1 MAARPPADDQEQG
14 GPAAYV
20 AVVGVGAIGAAIAA
34 AVDRAGDRQLVLCAR
49 RPLDEVVVELPD
61 GSVVTVDAPV
71 VTDPAVLDGPA
82 DWVLLAVKAH
92 QTAGAAGW
100 LSALCG
106 PRSTVAVLQN
116 GIDHVER
123 VGPLVGDA
131 HVLPVVNW
139 CPVEPVAPGRVRQRD
154 ALRLAVPAG
163 QAGEGLA
170 TLLGRFA
177 DVTVGGAFERE
188 AWRKLCANA
197 VSGVMALA
205 GRPAEVFAL
214 DDVREVARA
223 LAYECAA
230 VARAEGV
237 ELTDRDADDVI
248 AWLEALPKDAGSSIL
263 TDRLAGRALEW
274 EARNGVIGRLGRRH
288 GVATPVSDTVS
299 ALLHAASDSA

>member
-1 MAARPPADDQEQG
+1 MAR
-14 GPAAYV
+14 V
-20 AVVGVGAIGAAIAA
+20 AVVGVGAIGAAVAA
-34 AVDRAGDRQLVLCAR
+34 ALQSAGGHELVLCAR

-61 GSVVTVDAPV
+61 GSAVALAGPLL
-71 VTDPAVLDGPA
+71 TDPAALDGPA

-106 PRSTVAVLQN
+106 PASTVAVLQN

-123 VGPLVGDA
+123 VCPLAGGA
-131 HVLPVVNW
+131 AVLPVVNW

-163 QAGEGLA
+163 AAGEGLA
-170 TLLGRFA
+170 ALLGAHA
-177 DVTVGGAFERE
+177 DVTVGGAFELE

-205 GRPAEVFAL
+205 GRPAEIFAL
-214 DDVREVARA
+214 DDVRDVARA

-237 ELTDRDADDVI
+237 ALADGDADDVI
-248 AWLEALPKDAGSSIL
+248 AWLEALPRDAGSSIL
-263 TDRLAGRALEW
+263 TDRVAGRPLEW

-288 GVATPVSDTVS
+288 GVPTPVADTVS
-299 ALLHAASDSA
+299 ALLHAASDGSAASS

>member
-1 MAARPPADDQEQG
+1 
-14 GPAAYV
+14 V
-20 AVVGVGAIGAAIAA
+20 
-34 AVDRAGDRQLVLCAR
+34 
-49 RPLDEVVVELPD
+49 
-61 GSVVTVDAPV
+61 
-71 VTDPAVLDGPA
+71 
-82 DWVLLAVKAH
+82 
-92 QTAGAAGW
+92 
-100 LSALCG
+100 
-106 PRSTVAVLQN
+106 VAVLQN

-123 VGPLVGDA
+123 VGPLAGEAD
-131 HVLPVVNW
+131 VLPVVNW

-163 QAGEGLA
+163 AAGEGLA
-170 TLLGRFA
+170 ALLGA
-177 DVTVGGAFERE
+177 HAEVTVGGAFELE

-205 GRPAEVFAL
+205 GRPAEIFAL

-223 LAYECAA
+223 LAHECAA

-263 TDRLAGRALEW
+263 TDRAAGRALEW

-288 GVATPVSDTVS
+288 GVPTPVSDTVS
-299 ALLHAASDSA
+299 ALLHAASEGAG